1 MEIKIKED
9 SGRYDLK
16 GNLAFLDAEND
27 EKVIKINFVDA
38 LEIAYTLFD
47 WAGMPY
53 TLLDEIN
60 ERIEEP
66 INNDYTDDDTKFWEE
81 VDLAY
86 EEYERLK
93 AQVHFMNL
101 TKILKRRFGEKKDG
115 S

>member
-1 MEIKIKED
+1 MEIKIKEN

-53 TLLDEIN
+53 TTLDEIN
-60 ERIEEP
+60 EKIEEP
-66 INNDYTDDDTKFWEE
+66 INNDDTKFWEE
-81 VDLAY
+81 VALKY
-86 EEYERLK
+86 QEYRDEQLLK
-93 AQVHFMNL
+93 
-101 TKILKRRFGEKKDG
+101 K
-115 S
+115 

>member
-1 MEIKIKED
+1 MEIKIKEN
-9 SGRYDLK
+9 SGRYDMK

-60 ERIEEP
+60 EMIEDD
-66 INNDYTDDDTKFWEE
+66 NDIKIESVDEKFWEE

-86 EEYERLK
+86 EEYESY
-93 AQVHFMNL
+93 
-101 TKILKRRFGEKKDG
+101 KILGEKPRNCGHLGD
-115 S
+115 

>member
-16 GNLAFLDAEND
+16 GNFGFLDGNNE
-27 EKVIKINFVDA
+27 EKVIKMKAIDA

-53 TLLDEIN
+53 TTLDEIN
-60 ERIEEP
+60 EKIEEP

-81 VDLAY
+81 VDLKY
-86 EEYERLK
+86 EDYVSSQL
-93 AQVHFMNL
+93 L
-101 TKILKRRFGEKKDG
+101 GG
-115 S
+115 

>member
-9 SGRYDLK
+9 SGRYDMK

-60 ERIEEP
+60 EMIE
-66 INNDYTDDDTKFWEE
+66 DDDGIKIESVDEKFFEE
-81 VDLAY
+81 SDLAY
-86 EEYERLK
+86 EDYVSEQLLK
-93 AQVHFMNL
+93 
-101 TKILKRRFGEKKDG
+101 D
-115 S
+115 

>member
-1 MEIKIKED
+1 MEIKIKEN
-9 SGRYDLK
+9 SGRYDMK
-16 GNLAFLDAEND
+16 GNLAFLDAGND

-60 ERIEEP
+60 ERIE
-66 INNDYTDDDTKFWEE
+66 DDITENVDEKFWEE

-86 EEYERLK
+86 EEYESY
-93 AQVHFMNL
+93 
-101 TKILKRRFGEKKDG
+101 KILGEKPRNCGHLGD
-115 S
+115 